1 MFNQNEITG
10 KASKQDRE
18 QKMLKKE
25 RRGSIL
31 DKVAREERPL

>member
-18 QKMLKKE
+18 QKMLKE